1 MSGHRTSEEGSQG
14 AWIAMC
20 VILALLAF
28 LVVVGMVIAAPA
40 EVGARLEHGHWLPF
54 SLPILWAVLRGWLG
68 NLKGGAMVGWPAM
81 DRARLPSA
89 RLYAS
94 VLVVELVFLPVLM
107 VAVIWGL
114 RVVRRFWTADEPA
127 VGREDALARA
137 RGRLGADGRAGTRG
151 LRR

>member
-1 MSGHRTSEEGSQG
+1 
-14 AWIAMC
+14 MC
-20 VILALLAF
+20 GILGLLALL
-28 LVVVGMVIAAPA
+28 VVAGMVIALPA

-54 SLPILWAVLRGWLG
+54 SLPILWAVLRAWLE

-94 VLVVELVFLPVLM
+94 LLVAELVFLPVLM

-114 RVVRRFWTADEPA
+114 RVVGRFWTADQPGE
-127 VGREDALARA
+127 GRQDALARA